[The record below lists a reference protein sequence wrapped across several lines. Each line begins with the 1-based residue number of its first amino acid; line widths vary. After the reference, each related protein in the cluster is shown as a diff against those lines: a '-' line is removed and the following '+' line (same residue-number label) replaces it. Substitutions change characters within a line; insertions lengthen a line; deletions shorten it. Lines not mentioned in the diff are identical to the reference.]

1 MKDDLKRLWKEKNY
15 IKVSL
20 ATFITRIGDGIDM
33 VAFSW
38 LVYEITGSTTLVA
51 TIFAVNM
58 IPNLTF
64 GVISGAICKYV
75 SEKTVLWVCDFGR
88 AINVGVV
95 ALLYMSGNLEVWHL
109 FVITFLNST
118 FEAFRSPAQTSIF
131 PKVIKKE
138 LQESGLAIQQSV
150 VGVANLIGLACGP
163 ICIALFGLGGAI
175 VVDSI
180 SFLIC
185 GIIILFMKGIEKTQ
199 SDEVLSA
206 KTYIN
211 DLKEGFVY
219 TKKDKLLIN
228 LCIFACFV
236 NAIIVPINIF
246 EAPYMKDYLMVGS
259 EGIAIFG
266 IGQVLGMIVMSPFVP
281 KMKSKLPYRNML
293 ILSGILLGGCLG
305 IYSIMPML
313 SKTLIYIFLGGM
325 AFVAGALLAM
335 LNLPVQYA
343 MYGRVKQE
351 YLSRFS
357 SLMMAFGMAAQPL
370 ASCFFGFLSNWV
382 KLDVLYG
389 SVGVALV
396 IVFGLQIFNKVLFQ
410 LNEY

>member
-1 MKDDLKRLWKEKNY
+1 MKEDLKLLMKEYNY
-15 IKVSL
+15 IKLTL
-20 ATFITRIGDGIDM
+20 ATFVTRIGDGIDM
-33 VAFSW
+33 IAFSW
-38 LVYEITGSTTLVA
+38 LVYEITGSTGLVA
-51 TIFAVNM
+51 TVFAINM
-58 IPNLTF
+58 IPNITF
-64 GVISGAICKYV
+64 GIIAGAICKYV

-88 AINVGVV
+88 ALNVALI
-95 ALLYMSGNLEVWHL
+95 ALLYVSGHLEVWHL
-109 FVITFLNST
+109 LIITFLNST

-131 PKVIKKE
+131 PKVIKSE
-138 LQESGLAIQQSV
+138 LQENGLAIQQSTI
-150 VGVANLIGLACGP
+150 GVANLIGLACGP

-175 VVDSI
+175 IVDAF
-180 SFLIC
+180 SFLFC
-185 GIIILFMKGIEKTQ
+185 GLIILLLRKVEPIQ
-199 SDEVLSA
+199 SDEQLSV
-206 KTYIN
+206 KGYIQ
-211 DLKEGFVY
+211 DLKAGFVY

-266 IGQVLGMIVMSPFVP
+266 IGQVLGMIVLSPFVP

-305 IYSIMPML
+305 FYGIMPMFSTTFIYL
-313 SKTLIYIFLGGM
+313 SLALM
-325 AFVAGALLAM
+325 SFVAGALLAM

-357 SLMMAFGMAAQPL
+357 SLMMAFCMAAQPL

-389 SVGVALV
+389 GVGIV
-396 IVFGLQIFNKVLFQ
+396 IAVVFVLQVFNKVLFQ
-410 LNEY
+410 LNKY